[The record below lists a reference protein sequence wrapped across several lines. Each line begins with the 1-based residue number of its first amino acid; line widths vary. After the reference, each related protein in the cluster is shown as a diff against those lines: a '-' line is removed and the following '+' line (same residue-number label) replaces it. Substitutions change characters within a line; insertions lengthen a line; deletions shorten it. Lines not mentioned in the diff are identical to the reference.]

1 MAADSAATT
10 VTLGGPGFA
19 AEMAITAAIA
29 VTVGVGLFAIQVI
42 VAALRHQPGGLARAG
57 RGLLVAFV
65 AGGLAIGVVD
75 VCLAAVDS
83 LSAGVVQVATGGTI
97 TQMGSQLL
105 APSAL
110 SQVKNAAVVI
120 LLALVMVAASVVVWA
135 ALMVRKLLII
145 VAAVFAPIVFTGSLS
160 EVTSS
165 WVRRW
170 IETMVALVF
179 SKLILVIIFAIGLG
193 VLTNGVGQAG
203 GGVTQSLTQ
212 TITGALI
219 LVMAGLSP
227 WLAIKLVHFAGDS
240 FHTVHGQA
248 ASTAAGAQMVAA
260 APRKIG
266 SLRPTPASAPPS
278 GGAEPSGSA
287 GRPSNPM
294 TSNAGAPRNSAGGA
308 GSAAGAPTASRGAGS
323 ASAGAGAAAAG
334 AAAAAAAAAAA
345 KAAASTAKTAANRVT
360 ADASTV
366 TSPAAPASSPTPP
379 KSAARPVD
387 RNRGGQDRDRDG
399 AVGSTDGA
407 IRAAP
412 EAGFLLG
419 LSAIRLAAVGFAA
432 ALIVVA
438 LVAGGGVGRLHRRWC
453 GCRWWPRRSHRIG
466 AGRRSSGLPSGCI
479 GGCAAWP
486 ARPTTEPDCCR
497 PARPGRWL
505 CPATPPG
512 CGSTTTR

>member
-1 MAADSAATT
+1 MSCGLTDPIGCVTDVVGGVGKTVADSAFSAIAHDFGQAADSAVNWLWRQISAATT

-42 VAALRHQPGGLARAG
+42 TAALRHQPGGLARAG

-65 AGGLAIGVVD
+65 AGGLAIAVVD

-97 TQMGSQLL
+97 TQMGSELL

-145 VAAVFAPIVFTGSLS
+145 VAAVFAPIAFTGSLS

-203 GGVTQSLTQ
+203 GGATQSITQ

-240 FHTVHGQA
+240 FHTIHGQA

-260 APRKIG
+260 APRKINA
-266 SLRPTPASAPPS
+266 LRPTSGPASARPN
-278 GGAEPSGSA
+278 GGGEPSGSA
-287 GRPSNPM
+287 GMSSSPP
-294 TSNAGAPRNSAGGA
+294 TPNAGAARNSAGA
-308 GSAAGAPTASRGAGS
+308 GSAAGAQTASGGAGG
-323 ASAGAGAAAAG
+323 ASAGAGAAVAG
-334 AAAAAAAAAAA
+334 AAAAAA
-345 KAAASTAKTAANRVT
+345 KTAASSAKTAADRVA

-366 TSPAAPASSPTPP
+366 TAQPAPSSSPPPP
-379 KSAARPVD
+379 KSADP
-387 RNRGGQDRDRDG
+387 
-399 AVGSTDGA
+399 
-407 IRAAP
+407 
-412 EAGFLLG
+412 
-419 LSAIRLAAVGFAA
+419 
-432 ALIVVA
+432 
-438 LVAGGGVGRLHRRWC
+438 
-453 GCRWWPRRSHRIG
+453 
-466 AGRRSSGLPSGCI
+466 AGRP
-479 GGCAAWP
+479 
-486 ARPTTEPDCCR
+486 
-497 PARPGRWL
+497 PGR
-505 CPATPPG
+505 A
-512 CGSTTTR
+512 GS

>member
-1 MAADSAATT
+1 MSCGLTDPIGCVSDVVGGVGKTVADSAFSAIAHDFGQAADSVVNWLWRQISAATT
-10 VTLGGPGFA
+10 VRLGGPGFT

-42 VAALRHQPGGLARAG
+42 VSVLRHQPGGLARAG

-65 AGGLAIGVVD
+65 AGGLAIAVVD

-120 LLALVMVAASVVVWA
+120 LLALVMVAASVAVWA

-145 VAAVFAPIVFTGSLS
+145 VAAVFAPIAFTGSLS

-203 GGVTQSLTQ
+203 GGATQSLTQ

-260 APRKIG
+260 APRKI
-266 SLRPTPASAPPS
+266 SALRPTSGPASAPPNA
-278 GGAEPSGSA
+278 GREPSGPA
-287 GRPSNPM
+287 GMPSNPP
-294 TSNAGAPRNSAGGA
+294 TPNAGAASHGAGA
-308 GSAAGAPTASRGAGS
+308 GSAASAPTASGGAGR
-323 ASAGAGAAAAG
+323 ASAGAGAAVAG

-345 KAAASTAKTAANRVT
+345 NRAAASAKTAGDRVT
-360 ADASTV
+360 ANASTV
-366 TSPAAPASSPTPP
+366 TGQPPPLGSPPPP
-379 KSAARPVD
+379 KSAD
-387 RNRGGQDRDRDG
+387 
-399 AVGSTDGA
+399 
-407 IRAAP
+407 
-412 EAGFLLG
+412 
-419 LSAIRLAAVGFAA
+419 
-432 ALIVVA
+432 
-438 LVAGGGVGRLHRRWC
+438 AGGRSQHGR
-453 GCRWWPRRSHRIG
+453 
-466 AGRRSSGLPSGCI
+466 AGS
-479 GGCAAWP
+479 
-486 ARPTTEPDCCR
+486 
-497 PARPGRWL
+497 
-505 CPATPPG
+505 
-512 CGSTTTR
+512 

>member
-1 MAADSAATT
+1 MSCGITDPIGCVTDVLGGVGKTVADSAFSAIAHDFGQAADSVVNWLWRQISAATT

-97 TQMGSQLL
+97 TQMGSHLL

-145 VAAVFAPIVFTGSLS
+145 VAAVFAPIAFTGSLS

-260 APRKIG
+260 APRKIS
-266 SLRPTPASAPPS
+266 SLRPTPGPASAPPS
-278 GGAEPSGSA
+278 GGAEPFGPA
-287 GRPSNPM
+287 GRPSNPPR
-294 TSNAGAPRNSAGGA
+294 SNAGAARNSAGGA
-308 GSAAGAPTASRGAGS
+308 GSAAGAPTSSGRAGS
-323 ASAGAGAAAAG
+323 ASAGACAAAAG

-345 KAAASTAKTAANRVT
+345 KTAASTAKTAANRVT

-366 TSPAAPASSPTPP
+366 TSPAAPASSPPPP
-379 KSAARPVD
+379 KSADP
-387 RNRGGQDRDRDG
+387 
-399 AVGSTDGA
+399 
-407 IRAAP
+407 
-412 EAGFLLG
+412 
-419 LSAIRLAAVGFAA
+419 
-432 ALIVVA
+432 
-438 LVAGGGVGRLHRRWC
+438 
-453 GCRWWPRRSHRIG
+453 
-466 AGRRSSGLPSGCI
+466 AGRSQQ
-479 GGCAAWP
+479 
-486 ARPTTEPDCCR
+486 
-497 PARPGRWL
+497 GR
-505 CPATPPG
+505 A
-512 CGSTTTR
+512 GS

>member
-1 MAADSAATT
+1 MSCGITDPVGCVTDVVGGVGKTVADSAFSAIAHDFGQAADSVVNWLWRQISAATT

-19 AEMAITAAIA
+19 AEMAVTAAIA
-29 VTVGVGLFAIQVI
+29 VTVGVGLFAMQVI
-42 VAALRHQPGGLARAG
+42 VSVLRHQPGGLARAG

-65 AGGLAIGVVD
+65 AGGLAIAVVD

-145 VAAVFAPIVFTGSLS
+145 VAAVFAPIAFTGSLS

-193 VLTNGVGQAG
+193 VLTNGVGQTG
-203 GGVTQSLTQ
+203 GGATQSLTQ

-227 WLAIKLVHFAGDS
+227 WLAIKLVHFAGES
-240 FHTVHGQA
+240 LHTVHGQA

-260 APRKIG
+260 APRKI
-266 SLRPTPASAPPS
+266 SALRPTQAPTSAPHN
-278 GGAEPSGSA
+278 GGEPSGPA
-287 GRPSNPM
+287 GMPSNPP
-294 TSNAGAPRNSAGGA
+294 TPSAGAARNSVGA
-308 GSAAGAPTASRGAGS
+308 GSAAGAQTASGGAGS
-323 ASAGAGAAAAG
+323 ASAAAGAAAAL
-334 AAAAAAAAAAA
+334 AAAAAAAAAA
-345 KAAASTAKTAANRVT
+345 KTAASSVKAAGDRVT

-366 TSPAAPASSPTPP
+366 TGQSPPSSSPPPP
-379 KSAARPVD
+379 KSADP
-387 RNRGGQDRDRDG
+387 
-399 AVGSTDGA
+399 
-407 IRAAP
+407 
-412 EAGFLLG
+412 
-419 LSAIRLAAVGFAA
+419 
-432 ALIVVA
+432 
-438 LVAGGGVGRLHRRWC
+438 
-453 GCRWWPRRSHRIG
+453 
-466 AGRRSSGLPSGCI
+466 AGRSQQ
-479 GGCAAWP
+479 
-486 ARPTTEPDCCR
+486 
-497 PARPGRWL
+497 GR
-505 CPATPPG
+505 A
-512 CGSTTTR
+512 GS

>member
-1 MAADSAATT
+1 MSCGFTDPVGCVTDVLGGVGKTVADSAFSAIAHDFGQAADSVVNWLWRQISAATT

-29 VTVGVGLFAIQVI
+29 VTVGVGLFAIQV
-42 VAALRHQPGGLARAG
+42 VVSVLRHQPGGLARAG

-65 AGGLAIGVVD
+65 AGGLAIAVVD

-110 SQVKNAAVVI
+110 SEVKNAAVVI
-120 LLALVMVAASVVVWA
+120 LLALVMVAASAVVWA

-145 VAAVFAPIVFTGSLS
+145 VAAVFAPIAFTGSLAD
-160 EVTSS
+160 VTSS

-193 VLTNGVGQAG
+193 VLSNGVGQAG

-240 FHTVHGQA
+240 FHIVHGQA

-260 APRKIG
+260 APRKITA
-266 SLRPTPASAPPS
+266 LRPTSVPASGPPKGGGNEASDPAGTTS
-278 GGAEPSGSA
+278 GPNT
-287 GRPSNPM
+287 P
-294 TSNAGAPRNSAGGA
+294 NAGAARSGA
-308 GSAAGAPTASRGAGS
+308 GARSATGASTGSSSAGS
-323 ASAGAGAAAAG
+323 ASAVAGGAAVAG
-334 AAAAAAAAAAA
+334 AAAAASAKAATSSA
-345 KAAASTAKTAANRVT
+345 KAAADRVT
-360 ADASTV
+360 AASSTV
-366 TSPAAPASSPTPP
+366 AGQPAPSSSPTPP
-379 KSAARPVD
+379 RTADP
-387 RNRGGQDRDRDG
+387 
-399 AVGSTDGA
+399 
-407 IRAAP
+407 
-412 EAGFLLG
+412 
-419 LSAIRLAAVGFAA
+419 
-432 ALIVVA
+432 
-438 LVAGGGVGRLHRRWC
+438 
-453 GCRWWPRRSHRIG
+453 
-466 AGRRSSGLPSGCI
+466 AGRSQ
-479 GGCAAWP
+479 
-486 ARPTTEPDCCR
+486 
-497 PARPGRWL
+497 PGK
-505 CPATPPG
+505 A
-512 CGSTTTR
+512 GS